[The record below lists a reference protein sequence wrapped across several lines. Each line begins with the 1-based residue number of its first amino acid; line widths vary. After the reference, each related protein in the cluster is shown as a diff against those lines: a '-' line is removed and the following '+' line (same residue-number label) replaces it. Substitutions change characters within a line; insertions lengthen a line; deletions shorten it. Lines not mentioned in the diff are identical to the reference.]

1 MEQPDARNLLE
12 TARTLLLDSL
22 LSALP
27 AERRLEAR
35 MVASAMAIAARAI
48 GTADDTPDAALAAAI
63 RTGARD
69 HDPMLIALLRQAARS
84 RLAIS
89 NPRALPPALA

>member
-12 TARTLLLDSL
+12 TARALLLDSL
-22 LSALP
+22 LPALP

-69 HDPMLIALLRQAARS
+69 HDPMLIELLRQAARS

>member
-12 TARTLLLDSL
+12 TARALLLDSL
-22 LSALP
+22 LPALP

-48 GTADDTPDAALAAAI
+48 GAAPARPDAALAAAI
-63 RTGARD
+63 RAGALD
-69 HDPMLIALLRQAARS
+69 DDLSLAGQLRLAARA

-89 NPRALPPALA
+89 NPRALPAAGS